1 MIGFVS
7 SVKRQL
13 KLITFSSLLHLL
25 NHIDTIV
32 HIGGTHRKI
41 YVKTLCVLCSMWFKK
56 ITQPASKIW
65 ICSFL
70 FLFPL
75 LLSAQENKIISLEEA
90 FNLAEQNY
98 PLIHQKD
105 LIKRS
110 EKLSLQNL
118 NTNFLPQL
126 TVSGQATYQSD
137 VTKVNIPFP
146 GISDISQTK
155 DQYKAVGEVDQ
166 LVYDGGLTKGQKN
179 IQQLNS
185 TVEENKLAVDLYNLK
200 ARINQLYF
208 NILYQD
214 NLLAQTDLVLKDIYV
229 GIDKV
234 KPQVENGVSLRSNLQ
249 LLQAQLMQTQQRAI
263 EIKAARKGLADAL
276 SLLINQP
283 VLETTKLQLP
293 AEYNNIDTT
302 LNRPEL
308 KLYQSQ
314 SELIAGQEDLI
325 HARNLPKATAFFQ
338 GAYGK
343 PGLNLLSKEFKTFYI
358 TGVRLNWSLGSLY
371 NNKRDKQ
378 LIQVNRQTVDL
389 QKQVFVLNTQSQLQ
403 QQKSDID
410 KFARLVATDNSII
423 QLRKQVTDAAKAQ
436 LENAVITV
444 NDYLTQVNAEDQARQ
459 ALILHQ
465 LQLRQ
470 AQISFAISTGKL

>member
-1 MIGFVS
+1 MDGLT
-7 SVKRQL
+7 KW
-13 KLITFSSLLHLL
+13 L
-25 NHIDTIV
+25 N
-32 HIGGTHRKI
+32 KM
-41 YVKTLCVLCSMWFKK
+41 VKTGM
-56 ITQPASKIW
+56 
-65 ICSFL
+65 FL
-70 FLFPL
+70 ILLFPF
-75 LLSAQENKIISLEEA
+75 LLSAQENKLSLEEA
-90 FNLAEQNY
+90 FNLAERNY

-105 LIKRS
+105 LIKQS

-126 TVSGQATYQSD
+126 TVSGQASYQSD
-137 VTKVNIPFP
+137 VTKVNIAIP
-146 GISDISQTK
+146 GVSIPSQSK

-166 LVYDGGLTKGQKN
+166 LLYDGGLTKGKKN

-185 TVEENKLAVDLYNLK
+185 SVEENKLAVELYNVK

-208 NILYQD
+208 SILYQD
-214 NLLAQTDLVLKDIYV
+214 QLLVQTDLVLKDIQV

-234 KPQVENGVSLRSNLQ
+234 KPQVENGVALRSNLQ
-249 LLQAQLMQTQQRAI
+249 LLQAQLLQAQQRAI

-283 VLETTKLQLP
+283 VSEATQLQLP
-293 AEYNNIDTT
+293 AEYSNIDTM

-308 KLYQSQ
+308 KLYESQ
-314 SELIAGQEDLI
+314 SSLIAGQEQLI

-338 GAYGK
+338 GGYGK
-343 PGLNLLSKEFKTFYI
+343 PGLNMLSNDFKTFYI

-378 LIQVNRQTVDL
+378 LVKVNQQTVDL
-389 QKQVFVLNTQSQLQ
+389 QKQVFVLNTESQLKQ
-403 QQKSDID
+403 QQSDIN
-410 KFARLVATDNSII
+410 KYAQLVATDNGII
-423 QLRKQVTDAAKAQ
+423 QLRKSVTDAAKAQ
-436 LENAVITV
+436 LENGVITV
-444 NDYLTQVNAEDQARQ
+444 NDYLTQVNAEDVARQ

-470 AQISFAISTGKL
+470 AQINYAISTGKL

>member
-1 MIGFVS
+1 MTGLT
-7 SVKRQL
+7 KW
-13 KLITFSSLLHLL
+13 L
-25 NHIDTIV
+25 NKV
-32 HIGGTHRKI
+32 
-41 YVKTLCVLCSMWFKK
+41 V
-56 ITQPASKIW
+56 KIW
-65 ICSFL
+65 IFL
-70 FLFPL
+70 ILPQIPL
-75 LLSAQENKIISLEEA
+75 LLSAQENNSLSLQEA

-105 LIKRS
+105 LIKQS

-126 TVSGQATYQSD
+126 IVSGQATYQSD

-146 GISDISQTK
+146 GLSIPSQSK
-155 DQYKAVGEVDQ
+155 DQYKAIGEVDQ
-166 LVYDGGLTKGQKN
+166 LLYDGGLSKGQKN

-185 TVEENKLAVDLYNLK
+185 QVEENKLAVELYNLK
-200 ARINQLYF
+200 SRINQLYF
-208 NILYQD
+208 SILFQD
-214 NLLAQTDLVLKDIYV
+214 QLLAQTDLVLKDIQA

-249 LLQAQLMQTQQRAI
+249 LLQAQLLQTQQRAV
-263 EIKAARKGLADAL
+263 EIKSARKGLADAL

-283 VLETTKLQLP
+283 ISEITKLQLP

-308 KLYQSQ
+308 KLYESQSQ
-314 SELIAGQEDLI
+314 LIAGQKDLI
-325 HARNLPKATAFFQ
+325 HARNLPKATAFLQ
-338 GAYGK
+338 GGYGK
-343 PGLNLLSKEFKTFYI
+343 PGLNMLSNDFKTFYI
-358 TGVRLNWSLGSLY
+358 TGVRFNWSLGSLY

-389 QKQVFVLNTQSQLQ
+389 LKQVFVLNTQSQLKQ
-403 QQKSDID
+403 QQSDID
-410 KFARLVATDNSII
+410 KYRQLVATDNSII
-423 QLRKQVTDAAKAQ
+423 LLRKNITDAAKAQ
-436 LENAVITV
+436 LENSVITA
-444 NDYLTQVNAEDQARQ
+444 NDYLMQVNAEDQARQ

-470 AQISFAISTGKL
+470 AQINYAISTGKL

>member
-1 MIGFVS
+1 MAGLT
-7 SVKRQL
+7 KW
-13 KLITFSSLLHLL
+13 L
-25 NHIDTIV
+25 N
-32 HIGGTHRKI
+32 KM
-41 YVKTLCVLCSMWFKK
+41 VKTWMSLILPM
-56 ITQPASKIW
+56 
-65 ICSFL
+65 
-70 FLFPL
+70 FPL
-75 LLSAQENKIISLEEA
+75 LLCAQENKLLSLEQA

-105 LIKRS
+105 LIRQS

-118 NTNFLPQL
+118 SSNFLPQL
-126 TVSGQATYQSD
+126 IISGQATYQSD
-137 VTKVNIPFP
+137 VTKVNVPIPGLSIP
-146 GISDISQTK
+146 SQSK

-166 LVYDGGLTKGQKN
+166 LLYDGGLTKGQKN

-185 TVEENKLAVDLYNLK
+185 NVEENKLAVELYNLK

-208 NILYQD
+208 SILYQD
-214 NLLAQTDLVLKDIYV
+214 QLLAQTDLVSKDIQA

-249 LLQAQLMQTQQRAI
+249 LLQAQLLQTQQRAI

-283 VLETTKLQLP
+283 VSETTTLQLP
-293 AEYNNIDTT
+293 VEYNNIDTI

-308 KLYQSQ
+308 KLYESQSQ
-314 SELIAGQEDLI
+314 LIAGQEDLI

-338 GAYGK
+338 GGYGK
-343 PGLNLLSKEFKTFYI
+343 PGLNMLSNDFKTFYI
-358 TGVRLNWSLGSLY
+358 TGVRLNWSLGSFY

-378 LIQVNRQTVDL
+378 LIKVNQKTVDL
-389 QKQVFVLNTQSQLQ
+389 QKQVFVLNTESQLRQ
-403 QQKSDID
+403 QQCDID
-410 KFARLVATDNSII
+410 KYAQLAATDNGII
-423 QLRKQVTDAAKAQ
+423 QLRKSITDAAKAQ
-436 LENAVITV
+436 LENAVITA
-444 NDYLTQVNAEDQARQ
+444 NDYLIQVNAEDQARQ

-470 AQISFAISTGKL
+470 AQINYAISTGKL